1 MDNVSLLSSRT
12 TEYSTIDSVS
22 LIECASED
30 IQSGGVIGSF
40 WEELADDLTSEDS
53 GMSFYTGKYFY
64 VYSGDVENYRLSIDN
79 YGLKSTY
86 ADCYSDAFLSDLACL
101 ENNTLD
107 YETFF
112 DRYGTHIIGSALY
125 GGKLRAY
132 CAVLVKDIVMDE
144 NIKDALDQ
152 LILSTGIQNVSAE
165 SVVSALNQVCSLP
178 VEENDVRIDFN
189 VAAEGGMPI
198 SNLPSL
204 FQEDY
209 KEWCDSVF
217 DIDECTIIGFAS
229 DGLVPLWE
237 ILPED
242 YDSLSVKMQNAFC
255 GYYDRNASDFY
266 EKFGQGDEKEDP
278 SLASKDGVVQDTTG
292 TPGDV
297 LRSDENADSALI
309 VMWSVIGAV
318 GLIALFAGG
327 FYIFKRNSKS
337 KN

>member
-1 MDNVSLLSSRT
+1 
-12 TEYSTIDSVS
+12 
-22 LIECASED
+22 
-30 IQSGGVIGSF
+30 
-40 WEELADDLTSEDS
+40 
-53 GMSFYTGKYFY
+53 
-64 VYSGDVENYRLSIDN
+64 
-79 YGLKSTY
+79 
-86 ADCYSDAFLSDLACL
+86 
-101 ENNTLD
+101 
-107 YETFF
+107 
-112 DRYGTHIIGSALY
+112 
-125 GGKLRAY
+125 
-132 CAVLVKDIVMDE
+132 
-144 NIKDALDQ
+144 
-152 LILSTGIQNVSAE
+152 
-165 SVVSALNQVCSLP
+165 
-178 VEENDVRIDFN
+178 
-189 VAAEGGMPI
+189 MPL

-217 DIDECTIIGFAS
+217 DIDECAIIGFAS

-242 YDSLSVKMQNAFC
+242 YDSLSVKMKNAFC
-255 GYYDRNASDFY
+255 DYYDRNASDFY
-266 EKFGQGDEKEDP
+266 EKFGQGDEKEDS

-297 LRSDENADSALI
+297 LRPDENADSALI